1 MLLVLT
7 NRVESKP
14 GVHPFQGDCQAWRW
28 PGCAP
33 WTAPLVL
40 ASTEGEEAQT
50 DAGCRA
56 LELTWSLA
64 EGTLWAGAWGMVA
77 LGTVLVGGQPWR
89 AEDQAPKQGAGQG
102 RVAAWSPLKHLGM
115 HTWIVSL
122 STDRN
127 RTSPNISELLR
138 DAQAVRCPAIPAPW
152 RPALPSWLHL
162 GPRGSSSPV
171 LSPLPQQL
179 MTVSLLPLG
188 GLPKTPQPQLS
199 LLQAAV

>member
-1 MLLVLT
+1 MCIPV
-7 NRVESKP
+7 R
-14 GVHPFQGDCQAWRW
+14 

-138 DAQAVRCPAIPAPW
+138 DALPGNPRTLEAS
-152 RPALPSWLHL
+152 PALLAPPWAS
-162 GPRGSSSPV
+162 
-171 LSPLPQQL
+171 
-179 MTVSLLPLG
+179 
-188 GLPKTPQPQLS
+188 GLQ
-199 LLQAAV
+199 